1 MATQSIHFS
10 TVSKDEYAHQLY
22 SHALDHQF
30 THPSS
35 ALSALISLID
45 QFPETW
51 TVQYLVI
58 DAALEIALKYGFCT
72 EALQICQRAQD
83 IDRRCAEIYRLE
95 AEAIQLELE
104 NRIVEA
110 TKKRLEKDVARGK
123 CFGTLQKYAETMI
136 QLGDFESASRLL
148 DEAAQIARTEGLML
162 FDIMRSRAVLLR
174 QQGRTVEAVEHLIE
188 AFANAADWKVA
199 AAPFALVRELDLTL
213 REIQL
218 TDGEMAA
225 FLAQAGMEG
234 AVDEAKRVFHAALGE
249 KGCQQNDRSQYG
261 VSQ

>member
-30 THPSS
+30 TQPSS
-35 ALSALISLID
+35 ALSALMSLIE

-51 TVQYLVI
+51 TVQYMVI
-58 DAALEIALKYGFCT
+58 DAALEIALKYGFYT
-72 EALQICQRAQD
+72 EALEICRRAQE

-123 CFGTLQKYAETMI
+123 CFGTLQKYAEAMI
-136 QLGDFESASRLL
+136 QLGDFETASRLL
-148 DEAAQIARTEGLML
+148 DEAAQIAQAEGLML
-162 FDIMRSRAVLLR
+162 FDIMRSRAVMLR
-174 QQGRTVEAVEHLIE
+174 RQGRTVDAVEHLIE

-213 REIQL
+213 KEIHL
-218 TDGEMAA
+218 ADGDLAEV
-225 FLAQAGMEG
+225 LAQAGMEG
-234 AVDEAKRVFHAALGE
+234 AVGEAKQIFHAALWEQGY
-249 KGCQQNDRSQYG
+249 QQNGRRQ
-261 VSQ
+261 